1 MKLSLGLPHK
11 SPCRA
16 VKNRATMS
24 SIAFLIAQFVLLRE
38 QILSIVGA
46 LSRGQHMIEL
56 WNKWYGT
63 LASVEALAAVIVIAV
78 VTAGILTLIESQRH
92 RTKH

>member
-1 MKLSLGLPHK
+1 
-11 SPCRA
+11 
-16 VKNRATMS
+16 MS
-24 SIAFLIAQFVLLRE
+24 SIAFLIAQFVLLGE
-38 QILSIVGA
+38 QIFSIVGA
-46 LSRGQHMIEL
+46 LWCALVRSQHMIEL

-63 LASVEALAAVIVIAV
+63 LASVEALAAVVVIAV

>member
-1 MKLSLGLPHK
+1 MKVSLDLPHK

-24 SIAFLIAQFVLLRE
+24 SIAFLIAQFVLLGE

-46 LSRGQHMIEL
+46 LSRE
-56 WNKWYGT
+56 
-63 LASVEALAAVIVIAV
+63 AS
-78 VTAGILTLIESQRH
+78 T
-92 RTKH
+92 